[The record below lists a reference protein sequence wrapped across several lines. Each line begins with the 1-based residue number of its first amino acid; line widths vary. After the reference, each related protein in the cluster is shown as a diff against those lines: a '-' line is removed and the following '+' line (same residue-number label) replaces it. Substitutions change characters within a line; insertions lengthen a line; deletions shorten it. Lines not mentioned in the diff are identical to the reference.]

1 MTFGKINIEKSL
13 VARRDT
19 AESKTDDRGQLMG
32 ANNNVN
38 GEESQQ
44 QKQHNST
51 TCALAQHHER
61 RGERIM
67 VIVALG
73 ILAVLGTAKPLER
86 FLNSNNLIQQHVRSH
101 NTTSAEER
109 GQLTIDS

>member
-1 MTFGKINIEKSL
+1 MTFGTINIEKSL

-61 RGERIM
+61 RGGKDNDNSSTSHTSGTRRES
-67 VIVALG
+67 ALPRAR
-73 ILAVLGTAKPLER
+73 LTAVD
-86 FLNSNNLIQQHVRSH
+86 
-101 NTTSAEER
+101 R
-109 GQLTIDS
+109 GQLPE

>member
-1 MTFGKINIEKSL
+1 MTFGTINIEKSL

-61 RGERIM
+61 RGERVMI
-67 VIVALG
+67 IVALA
-73 ILAVLGTAKPLER
+73 ILVALGENR
-86 FLNSNNLIQQHVRSH
+86 HC
-101 NTTSAEER
+101 
-109 GQLTIDS
+109 

>member
-1 MTFGKINIEKSL
+1 MIFGTINIETSL
-13 VARRDT
+13 GARRNT
-19 AESKTDDRGQLMG
+19 AESRTDDREQLMG

-61 RGERIM
+61 RGERVM
-67 VIVALG
+67 VVVALG
-73 ILAVLGTAKPLER
+73 ILAVLGTAKPFGR
-86 FLNSNNLIQQHVRSH
+86 FLNSNNFIQQHVRSH
-101 NTTSAEER
+101 NTTSAEEKE
-109 GQLTIDS
+109 